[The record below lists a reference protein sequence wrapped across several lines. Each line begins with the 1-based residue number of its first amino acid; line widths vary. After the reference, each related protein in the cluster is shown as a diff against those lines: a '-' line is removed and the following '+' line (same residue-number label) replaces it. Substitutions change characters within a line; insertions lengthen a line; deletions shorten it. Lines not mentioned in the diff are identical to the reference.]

1 MIVDGVTSFVF
12 HLASALSEGGH
23 RVAVLGRWGGKGF
36 QSRLRAFGVEVISIP
51 SPTVGNFWF
60 DRRAREFAPDVLVTD
75 SRRSFPLAVRLK
87 RATGAKIFT
96 FFLDAL
102 EKTDKK
108 GRDVDS
114 LVRWSDAW
122 LSAEPPLLE
131 KLEEIPTPFPKFL
144 FQRPLTGLLTPTPIP
159 PRDPFRIL
167 CFGRISGYKSAGP
180 LKLLQEAP
188 RLKKTIPSLEIA
200 FVGGGWRTWKFRL
213 IAARANAAAGERY
226 LRIIGTQT
234 DPQRWFEWAALVCAG
249 STSAVEAVLAHRP
262 TVVFSGFWIGLLT
275 PEKLDEAFAS
285 YFGERSG
292 PYYVRHHLEKIP
304 AELLKVYE
312 EWDAEKMDR
321 GVSAARAAVEPRFRR
336 DGVAAEF
343 ERIFRGLA

>member
-1 MIVDGVTSFVF
+1 MNILFCSDAMIVDGVTSFVF
-12 HLASALSEGGH
+12 HLATALSEGGH

-36 QSRLRAFGVEVISIP
+36 QSRLRTYGVEVISIP
-51 SPTVGNFWF
+51 SVTVGNFWF
-60 DRRAREFAPDVLVTD
+60 DKKAREFAPDVLVTD

-96 FFLDAL
+96 FFLDNL

-131 KLEEIPTPFPKFL
+131 KLEEIPTPFPKCL

-159 PRDPFRIL
+159 ARDPFRIL

-188 RLKKTIPSLEIA
+188 
-200 FVGGGWRTWKFRL
+200 
-213 IAARANAAAGERY
+213 
-226 LRIIGTQT
+226 
-234 DPQRWFEWAALVCAG
+234 
-249 STSAVEAVLAHRP
+249 
-262 TVVFSGFWIGLLT
+262 
-275 PEKLDEAFAS
+275 
-285 YFGERSG
+285 
-292 PYYVRHHLEKIP
+292 
-304 AELLKVYE
+304 
-312 EWDAEKMDR
+312 
-321 GVSAARAAVEPRFRR
+321 
-336 DGVAAEF
+336 
-343 ERIFRGLA
+343 